1 MAKLRPQLWLLS
13 LATLWCCLSVSLA
26 LSVAKA
32 CDAAQ
37 SQDMQ
42 AQVSKCMEKFT
53 QKHHEAFGKAKSQQE
68 AQVPMPMPAPGR
80 NKYQQKCTYLIDVRI
95 FMLRLVAWVLDW
107 VKLLL
112 SGECDRRTRECLS
125 SLALINSTPFLSR
138 ARGKGVLSSRV
149 LRWWRMGV
157 HSYARNYGAASASP
171 RPSRPSA
178 GCQRHRE
185 QRQAKIRP
193 PNLNKLTEI
202 SYWCD
207 VLLASLTP
215 KNITTLIR

>member
-95 FMLRLVAWVLDW
+95 FMLRLVA
-107 VKLLL
+107 
-112 SGECDRRTRECLS
+112 
-125 SLALINSTPFLSR
+125 
-138 ARGKGVLSSRV
+138 
-149 LRWWRMGV
+149 
-157 HSYARNYGAASASP
+157 
-171 RPSRPSA
+171 
-178 GCQRHRE
+178 
-185 QRQAKIRP
+185 
-193 PNLNKLTEI
+193 
-202 SYWCD
+202 
-207 VLLASLTP
+207 
-215 KNITTLIR
+215 